1 MMVLRRKIGEVIRI
15 DDNIRLIVHDIEH
28 GKVVR
33 FGIEAPADVAIHRLE
48 VYAQI
53 QQENQAAVAGDA
65 LAWLQ
70 QGAADDGAKN
80 S

>member
-1 MMVLRRKIGEVIRI
+1 MMVLRRKVGEAIRI
-15 DDNIRLIVHDIEH
+15 DDNIRLIIHEIEH

-53 QQENQAAVAGDA
+53 QQENQAAVAGDV
-65 LAWLQ
+65 LAWLKR
-70 QGAADDGAKN
+70 GESN
-80 S
+80 ESS

>member
-33 FGIEAPADVAIHRLE
+33 FGIDAPADVAIHRLE
-48 VYAQI
+48 VYAHI
-53 QQENQAAVAGDA
+53 QEENQAAVAGDV

-70 QGAADDGAKN
+70 QGEKHDDSK
-80 S
+80 